1 VEEVHADIVAAATL
15 CAVPVASI
23 AASWNLEPLQLA
35 PTVLVAFAYLR
46 RTRTLARRGQPVP
59 GWRQFVFWL
68 GIALVILALNSP
80 IDELGEQH
88 FFFVHMCQHVLIGDL
103 APLCFVAGLTGPVLR
118 PVLAYRPVE
127 RLRFLTHP
135 LVALPV
141 WAVNLYAWHL
151 PFLYQAALHHD
162 AVHALEH
169 FLFFTCGALMWS
181 PVVETLPAPA
191 WFGTGWKLGY
201 IALVRMLETILG
213 NVFIWSTSVFYP
225 AYQHLHPLWGIG
237 AVHDQNLAGVVM
249 MAEGGF
255 VTLAAL
261 AWLFLRLAEE
271 GELRQTLIE
280 QGYDPV
286 QVRRAV
292 RYGRA
297 HAFGEGTPAGPG
309 NS

>member
-1 VEEVHADIVAAATL
+1 M
-15 CAVPVASI
+15 PVASI
-23 AASWNLEPLQLA
+23 ATSWNLEPLQLA
-35 PTVLVAFAYLR
+35 PTLVVCFAYLR

-59 GWRQFVFWL
+59 AWRQFLFWL
-68 GIALVILALNSP
+68 GIALVVLALNSP

-88 FFFVHMCQHVLIGDL
+88 FFFVHMFQHVLLGDL
-103 APLCFVAGLTGPVLR
+103 APLCFVGGLTGPVLR
-118 PVLAYRPVE
+118 PVLALRPVE

-135 LVALPV
+135 FLALPV
-141 WAVNLYAWHL
+141 WAVNLYMWHI
-151 PFLYQAALHHD
+151 PFLYDAALRHNSI
-162 AVHALEH
+162 HALEH
-169 FLFFTCGALMWS
+169 FLFFTCGCLMWS
-181 PVVETLPAPA
+181 PVLETLPAPA

-201 IALVRMLETILG
+201 IAIVRMLETVLG
-213 NVFIWSTSVFYP
+213 NVFIWSSSVFYP
-225 AYQHLHPLWGIG
+225 VYVHVHPLWGIG

-271 GELRQTLIE
+271 GELRQRLLE

-297 HAFGEGTPAGPG
+297 HVFGEGSSPEPR

>member
-1 VEEVHADIVAAATL
+1 VL
-15 CAVPVASI
+15 VASI
-23 AASWNLEPLQLA
+23 ATSWNVEPLQLV
-35 PTVLVAFAYLR
+35 PTLLAAFAYLR

-59 GWRQFVFWL
+59 GWRQSLFWL
-68 GIALVILALNSP
+68 GIALVVLALNSP
-80 IDELGEQH
+80 IDELGEEH
-88 FFFVHMCQHVLIGDL
+88 FFFVHMCQHVLLGDL

-118 PVLAYRPVE
+118 PVLALRPVE

-135 LVALPV
+135 LVALPI
-141 WAVNLYAWHL
+141 WAVDLYVWHI
-151 PFLYQAALHHD
+151 PVLYDAALHHT
-162 AVHALEH
+162 AIHALEH
-169 FLFFTCGALMWS
+169 ALFFTCGGLMWS
-181 PVVETLPAPA
+181 PVLETLPAPA

-201 IALVRMLETILG
+201 IALVRMLETVLG
-213 NVFIWSTSVFYP
+213 NVFIWSSSVFYAP
-225 AYQHLHPLWGIG
+225 YRHLHPLWGIG
-237 AVHDQNLAGVVM
+237 PVHDQNLAGIVM

-271 GELRQTLIE
+271 GELRQRLLE

-286 QVRRAV
+286 QVQRAV

-297 HAFGEGTPAGPG
+297 RAFGEGTAPGPR

>member
-1 VEEVHADIVAAATL
+1 VLVG
-15 CAVPVASI
+15 PVASI
-23 AASWNLEPLQLA
+23 ATSWNLEPLQLA
-35 PTVLVAFAYLR
+35 PTLLAAFAYLR

-59 GWRQFVFWL
+59 GWRQFLFWL
-68 GIALVILALNSP
+68 GIALVVAALNSP

-88 FFFVHMCQHVLIGDL
+88 FFFVHMAQHVLLGDL

-118 PVLAYRPVE
+118 PVLALRPVE
-127 RLRFLTHP
+127 KLRVLTHP
-135 LVALPV
+135 YVALPL
-141 WAVNLYAWHL
+141 WAVDLCVWHI
-151 PFLYQAALHHD
+151 PFLYDAALHHT
-162 AVHALEH
+162 AVHAVEH
-169 FLFFTCGALMWS
+169 ALFFTCGGLMWS
-181 PVVETLPAPA
+181 PVLETLPAPA

-201 IALVRMLETILG
+201 IALVRIIETVLG
-213 NVFIWSTSVFYP
+213 NVFIWSNSVFYP
-225 AYQHLHPLWGIG
+225 AYRHVDPLWGIG
-237 AVHDQNLAGVVM
+237 AVHDQNLAGIVM

-271 GELRQTLIE
+271 GELRQTLLE

-297 HAFGEGTPAGPG
+297 HAFGEGTPPRPR